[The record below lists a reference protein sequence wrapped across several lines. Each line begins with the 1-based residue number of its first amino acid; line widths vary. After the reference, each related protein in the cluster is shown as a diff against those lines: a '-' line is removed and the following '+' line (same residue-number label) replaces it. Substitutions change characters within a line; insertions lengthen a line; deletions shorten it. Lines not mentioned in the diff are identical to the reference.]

1 MKNVKFFL
9 GALAVLAVTFFTACT
24 ESTQVAVT
32 INPTTTT
39 AAPGDVVSYS
49 VTLTPDAINNG
60 ELGDFFIETAD
71 GTQLYSQS
79 FTGGNTDTLSY
90 DYTVPANAVV
100 GEDITLTFRAI
111 DGKSGV
117 EASTNATI
125 TVEIGLPDIV
135 SATDIQTNYV
145 STSLANSM
153 MFVLGETSCT
163 TADGNSTDGDLAFVY
178 QNTYGYSVCSPNATW
193 IADLYNY
200 NGVTYNTSNKNETKI
215 ALYNGNWADL
225 DQTTINN
232 LTVTTSTVAGGGNGV
247 QNLNEGDIVI
257 FETADGRKG
266 ALLVKTNAKISMYM
280 TADLM
285 YQATPASAGK

>member
-24 ESTQVAVT
+24 DSTQVAVT
-32 INPTTTT
+32 VDPVTTT

-71 GTQLYSQS
+71 GTELFSQS
-79 FTGGNTDTLSY
+79 FTGGNSDSVTY
-90 DYTVPANAVV
+90 DYTVPSDATV

-111 DGKSGV
+111 DGKSGI
-117 EASTNATI
+117 ETSTNATI
-125 TVEIGLPDIV
+125 TVEIGLPEIV
-135 SATDIQTNYV
+135 SAKDIQSNYV
-145 STSLANSM
+145 STTLSNNM
-153 MFVLGETSCT
+153 MFVLGESSCT

-178 QNTYGYSVCSPNATW
+178 QSTYGYSVCSPNADW
-193 IADLYNY
+193 ISTLYSY
-200 NGVTYNTSNKNETKI
+200 NGVTYTTSDKNETKI

-225 DQTTINN
+225 DQTTIND

-247 QNLNEGDIVI
+247 QNLNEGDIVV

-266 ALLVKTNAKISMYM
+266 ALLVKTNAKVSKYM